1 MTLWCVPL
9 LQPSGGLL
17 INMVLAKPEPQNA
30 QATEITCQFTNS
42 LGADMTDLLFQ
53 ASVHTWTTSLA
64 RRNTRFFHDPC
75 VSGREIASDSTTK
88 RWRCDRRARSDP
100 LSPVLPSF
108 LSDRRAQV
116 RHDGDAPRVGRRRR
130 RAPRRD
136 GHAGRAR
143 DQLDARPE
151 GRVTHVLF

>member
-1 MTLWCVPL
+1 MPL
-9 LQPSGGLL
+9 LYPSGGLL

-53 ASVHTWTTSLA
+53 ASVYKSTTSFA
-64 RRNTRFFHDPC
+64 SRNTRFFHDPC

-108 LSDRRAQV
+108 QIAVPKFVTMEMRPASGAVVAAHRGAMVTQV
-116 RHDGDAPRVGRRRR
+116 V
-130 RAPRRD
+130 
-136 GHAGRAR
+136 
-143 DQLDARPE
+143 
-151 GRVTHVLF
+151 RVTNSMLGQKGA